1 MILFN
6 ALLWHFLFIW
16 LCKVEYWNK
25 TDPLLFSIVE
35 SLVHFH
41 HLHRYG
47 SRQTVSS
54 LRYKVKSHSSLT
66 QSPLKCCIC
75 SVDQKLLLLLKNV
88 TIKLLILIKIMT
100 QEFQACDF
108 LDNLCT
114 AASITV
120 TYADRFF
127 ICYVKIKIDFYLSE
141 IKTLSAA
148 QCKVIFLLKIPDHS
162 EGSLTSEN

>member
-1 MILFN
+1 M
-6 ALLWHFLFIW
+6 
-16 LCKVEYWNK
+16 
-25 TDPLLFSIVE
+25 
-35 SLVHFH
+35 
-41 HLHRYG
+41 
-47 SRQTVSS
+47 SS
-54 LRYKVKSHSSLT
+54 LHYKVKSHSSLT
-66 QSPLKCCIC
+66 QSPLKRCIC

-100 QEFQACDF
+100 QEFQVCDC

-127 ICYVKIKIDFYLSE
+127 ICYVKIKIDFYLTR
-141 IKTLSAA
+141 IKTSSAA
-148 QCKVIFLLKIPDHS
+148 QCKVTFLLKIPDHS